1 MPIRSVTAGL
11 LLNPLSATLNTS
23 RRRTRA
29 TIRASIVLMCS
40 AIFLFSA
47 VGRAGAD
54 PSISRSPGFP
64 DWPLVLMT
72 HSDKLATV
80 DSDQAA
86 KEIFVTAIGPA
97 VNLPEPAGTIGA
109 KALPAKMSKELM
121 IGEITQSAQ
130 RLIAALAVWQL
141 AETVTKSLQQTGD
154 SLPAPPG
161 SSSQRIEWL
170 KANGTFSSLTRIRS
184 SASSPGQDPSPTT
197 DHLRERAEL
206 AVAAGQTSLEASQ
219 QAMSEWWRLKSWK
232 DRVRTLRGQTRLC
245 GTWQWVIH
253 NHQQHHQEQKHSLLF
268 PPPGKDGTG
277 IAGLAETI
285 VLGDVVY
292 LRWEIDGRVQEDSLL
307 FTKEAQRLEG
317 SFVNSQGGWG
327 SISGKR
333 TAGCSP

>member
-1 MPIRSVTAGL
+1 MAF
-11 LLNPLSATLNTS
+11 
-23 RRRTRA
+23 
-29 TIRASIVLMCS
+29 MCS
-40 AIFLFSA
+40 TIFLFSA
-47 VGRAGAD
+47 IGGAGAD
-54 PSISRSPGFP
+54 PGISRPAGFP
-64 DWPLVLMT
+64 DWSLILMT
-72 HSDKLATV
+72 HSEKLAAV

-86 KEIFVTAIGPA
+86 KEIFVTTIGPA
-97 VNLPEPAGTIGA
+97 VNLPEPAGAIGA

-121 IGEITQSAQ
+121 LGEITQSAQ
-130 RLIAALAVWQL
+130 RLTAALAVWQL
-141 AETVTKSLQQTGD
+141 AETVTKFVQQTGD
-154 SLPAPPG
+154 SLPALPDP
-161 SSSQRIEWL
+161 SSRRIEWL
-170 KANGTFSSLTRIRS
+170 KANGPFPSMAHMWPTAPAPRSDS
-184 SASSPGQDPSPTT
+184 SAPTSPPTDRT
-197 DHLRERAEL
+197 EL
-206 AVAAGQTSLEASQ
+206 AVAAGHTALEASQ

-268 PPPGKDGTG
+268 PPPGRNEAG

-333 TAGCSP
+333 TAGCSS